1 MSGNI
6 NLNLLRNFI
15 TQKVG
20 NTLDVKE
27 AKQLNIEDEYND
39 TIDENDFEITVDD
52 IVDEQGDLYEQFAVM
67 YVNEKE
73 QQKTAK
79 DKDEEKREQTKI
91 QDKSEAGV

>member
-1 MSGNI
+1 MNYYFNI
-6 NLNLLRNFI
+6 NKIKSISNEFTEDYLNFQENYDLSSF
-15 TQKVG
+15 
-20 NTLDVKE
+20 D
-27 AKQLNIEDEYND
+27 
-39 TIDENDFEITVDD
+39 IDENDFEITVDD